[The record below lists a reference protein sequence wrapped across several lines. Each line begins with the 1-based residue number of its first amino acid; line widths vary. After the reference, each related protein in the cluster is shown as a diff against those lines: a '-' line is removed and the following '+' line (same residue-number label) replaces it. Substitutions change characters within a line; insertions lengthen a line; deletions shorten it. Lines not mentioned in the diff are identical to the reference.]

1 MDALLIEHQIWML
14 RGALPGSDGAKL
26 RDELQLL
33 IKASTKKGCPEMK
46 AVRAM
51 AIVTLIAFAAPAY
64 AEMGPP
70 PPPGWALEAPA
81 APSQAWGWQEG
92 LIIGASLAD
101 LASTEYAL
109 RIPGLEEGNPLLS
122 SRGVR
127 FAVKAAATGAVLW
140 LYRSLEKHGRH
151 GWARFLLVWSAALW
165 AGAAAW
171 NVSLTR

>member
-1 MDALLIEHQIWML
+1 MRAL
-14 RGALPGSDGAKL
+14 
-26 RDELQLL
+26 
-33 IKASTKKGCPEMK
+33 
-46 AVRAM
+46 
-51 AIVTLIAFAAPAY
+51 AIITLAAFVTPAY

-70 PPPGWALEAPA
+70 APQRETT
-81 APSQAWGWQEG
+81 PQNVRVSPWGWQEG

-109 RIPGLEEGNPLLS
+109 RIPGLEEGNPLLG

-127 FAVKAAATGAVLW
+127 VPVKLLYTGVTLW
-140 LYRSLEKHGRH
+140 AYRALEKHGQH
-151 GWARFLLVWSAALW
+151 GWARFLLVWSIALW

>member
-1 MDALLIEHQIWML
+1 MRAL
-14 RGALPGSDGAKL
+14 
-26 RDELQLL
+26 
-33 IKASTKKGCPEMK
+33 
-46 AVRAM
+46 
-51 AIVTLIAFAAPAY
+51 AIITLAAFVTPAY

-70 PPPGWALEAPA
+70 APQGWEQEAPA
-81 APSQAWGWQEG
+81 APSAAWGWQEG

-122 SRGVR
+122 SREVR

-140 LYRSLEKHGRH
+140 LYRSLEKRGRH
-151 GWARFLLVWSAALW
+151 GWARTVLIWTVALW

-171 NVSLTR
+171 NMSLAS

>member
-1 MDALLIEHQIWML
+1 MRAL
-14 RGALPGSDGAKL
+14 
-26 RDELQLL
+26 
-33 IKASTKKGCPEMK
+33 
-46 AVRAM
+46 
-51 AIVTLIAFAAPAY
+51 AIITLAAFVTPAY

-70 PPPGWALEAPA
+70 APQRETT
-81 APSQAWGWQEG
+81 PQNVRVSPWGWQEG

-109 RIPGLEEGNPLLS
+109 RTPGLEEGNPLLS

-140 LYRSLEKHGRH
+140 LHRSLEKRGRH
-151 GWARFLLVWSAALW
+151 GWARFLLVWSVALW